1 MEFSEKSIQEFERK
15 ISEAFDMPRA
25 YFTFVTEFP
34 RRVIALGLV
43 FILVA
48 GAFIPSL
55 VKDTTIDAFIDPENV
70 AIQYRDKVK
79 DLFGLK
85 DPIIVAIAGPDEN
98 AAYHPSTLTAVRELT
113 EALSGMDNIDPE
125 KVMSLSTEM
134 SIRGTSTDLFVDP
147 LIPDGP
153 VTDESARL
161 TLERVSAMP
170 LYHGNLVTNDGSA
183 TLIVAEVIDQHISG
197 KTYEAVLKYVGGLA
211 PANYELHVAGGGA
224 VDGYLSAYIDKDSRQ
239 TLPFTLAVIVL
250 MLFLAFRTPRSVGL
264 PLLVIVGTAVG
275 TIGTMAAVGVPYY
288 AITSALPIILVGI
301 SVADSIHLLTY
312 YYSEQKAH
320 PEQNSRELVI
330 GACTQVWRPLVM
342 TSVTTMIGFIGI
354 AATAIMPPMKWFA
367 VFASLGVLIAIVL
380 TLTVLP
386 AALSLC
392 RPLPCKAIADD
403 AKGGFVAGCLAHVNH
418 FSIRHPYLV
427 CAAAALTIVLGL
439 FGASSLEVE
448 RETVH
453 NFREG
458 EPIREADALINA
470 RFNGTTYLDVIIETP
485 EEGGLYE
492 PENLKRVE
500 ALQGYLES
508 LPHIKGSVSI
518 VDYLK
523 QLNKSLNAGDEA
535 YYRVPDNRNLVE
547 QMFLVHSATGDP
559 TDFEEEVDPA
569 FQTALLRANL
579 NTSLY
584 SDVSKT
590 VIAAEDY
597 LAKNFADDS
606 IKATLSGRAAL
617 DHHWLSPLRESH
629 FMSLGVSIVLIWAAA
644 VLLFRSV
651 VAGTITLVPVV
662 VAILMIYAVMGAMG
676 IWLEPATSMF
686 APIAIGVGVD
696 FSIHTVEK
704 IRYYTRKQGLDLKD
718 AMDRI
723 AFKSGRALFFNFA
736 SIFLAFG
743 VLLFSELPTLN
754 RFGGL
759 TTVALGSAYVMA
771 LVVLPAIVAAL
782 SEERVFRPVTRRMM
796 ATATSLLV
804 IAVSAVMIM
813 TEEAGAQE
821 TPEGRALAERIAAR
835 PEPDNVDQT
844 IEMVLTDRKGR
855 TTERTARMLRKIGE
869 DQRRSIIAFSTPSSI
884 KDTAFMTHDFNEAA
898 TSDNQWLYLPALRR
912 SRRISASDRG
922 DYFLGTD
929 FTYEDIKDST
939 KFSLTDYQFQMDGA
953 ESVEGKQ
960 FPVLLLTPVSGDVA
974 KELGYSKVRVV
985 VDAENAFPIR
995 ADYWDVAGNRLKTI
1009 MLDDRILLDG
1019 FWTVQ
1024 TITAENHKTGHST
1037 RFNISDIDYG
1047 VQLQL
1052 SAFTERK
1059 LRAGF

>member
-1 MEFSEKSIQEFERK
+1 MDFNEKSIEEFEKR
-15 ISEAFDMPRA
+15 ISGAFDIPRS
-25 YFTFVTEFP
+25 YFTFVTEYP
-34 RRVIALGLV
+34 RRLIAVGLL

-48 GAFIPSL
+48 GSFIPSL

-85 DPIIVAIAGPDEN
+85 DPIIIAIAGDAEN
-98 AAYHPSTLTAVRELT
+98 AVFQPPILTAVRELT
-113 EALSGMDNIDPE
+113 EVLSSMDNIDPE

-134 SIRGTSTDLFVDP
+134 SIRGTSTDLYVDP

-161 TLERVSAMP
+161 TLERVTAMP
-170 LYHGNLVTNDGSA
+170 LYQGNLITADGSA
-183 TLIVAEVIDQHISG
+183 TLIIAEVVNQHISG
-197 KTYEAVLKYVGGLA
+197 KTYEAILNYVNGLA
-211 PANYELHVAGGGA
+211 PENYELHVAGGGA

-239 TLPFTLAVIVL
+239 TLPFTLAVIIL

-264 PLLVIVGTAVG
+264 PLIVIVGTAVG
-275 TIGTMAAVGVPYY
+275 TIGTMAAAGIPYF

-301 SVADSIHLLTY
+301 SVADSIHVLTY

-320 PEQNSRELVI
+320 PEQSSRELVI
-330 GACTQVWRPLVM
+330 SACSQIWRPLVM
-342 TSVTTMIGFIGI
+342 TSVTTMIGFLGI
-354 AATAIMPPMKWFA
+354 AVTAIMPPMKWFSL
-367 VFASLGVLIAIVL
+367 FACLGVFIALVL

-392 RPLPCKAIADD
+392 KPLPCKAIADER
-403 AKGGFVAGCLAHVNH
+403 KGGFVAGCLSHVNR
-418 FSIRHPYLV
+418 FSIRHPFFV
-427 CAAAALTIVLGL
+427 CGAALLTIVLGL
-439 FGASSLEVE
+439 MGASNLVVE
-448 RETVH
+448 REAVH

-458 EPIREADALINA
+458 EPIREADALINK
-470 RFNGTTYLDVIIETP
+470 RFNGTTYLDVVIETS
-485 EEGGLYE
+485 EDGGLYE
-492 PENLKRVE
+492 PENLMKME
-500 ALQGYLES
+500 ALQRYLEG
-508 LPHIKGSVSI
+508 LPHIRGSVSI

-523 QLNKSLNAGDEA
+523 QLNKSLNEGQEA
-535 YYRVPDNRNLVE
+535 YYQVPQNRDLVE

-559 TDFEEEVDPA
+559 TDFEEEVDPN
-569 FQTALLRANL
+569 FQTALVRANL
-579 NTSLY
+579 NTGLY
-584 SDVSKT
+584 SEVSGT
-590 VIAAEDY
+590 VVLAEEY
-597 LAKNFADDS
+597 LEKNFTEDS
-606 IKATLSGRAAL
+606 ITATLSGRATL
-617 DHHWLSPLRESH
+617 DYNWLSPLKESH
-629 FMSLGVSIVLIWAAA
+629 FMSLGVSIVLIWISA
-644 VLLFRSV
+644 VVLFRSV
-651 VAGTITLVPVV
+651 IAGTITLVPVV
-662 VAILMIYAVMGAMG
+662 VAILMIYAAMGAMG

-704 IRYYTRKQGLDLKD
+704 IRFYTRTEGLTLL
-718 AMDRI
+718 AAVERI
-723 AFKSGRALFFNFA
+723 AYKSGRALFFNFA

-771 LVVLPAIVAAL
+771 LVVLPAIVSAL
-782 SEERVFRPVTRRMM
+782 STERVFKPVRRRMV
-796 ATATSLLV
+796 ATATSLFV
-804 IAVSAVMIM
+804 VFASVVMIVPD
-813 TEEAGAQE
+813 TAWAQE
-821 TPEGRALAERIAAR
+821 TPEGRALAEKIAAR
-835 PEPDNVDQT
+835 PEPENVDQV

-869 DQRRSIIAFSTPSSI
+869 DQRRSIIAFSRPSSI
-884 KDTAFMTHDFNEAA
+884 KNTAFMTHDFDEAA

-939 KFSLTDYQFQMDGA
+939 KFSLTDYHFEMDGS
-953 ESVEGKQ
+953 ETVEDKQ
-960 FPVLLLTPVSGDVA
+960 FPVLLLTPVSEEIA

-985 VDAENAFPIR
+985 VDAENAFPVR

-1009 MLDDRILLDG
+1009 RLDDRVKLDG
-1019 FWTVQ
+1019 YWTVQ
-1024 TITAENHKTGHST
+1024 SISAKNHKTGHST
-1037 RFNISDIDYG
+1037 QFNISDIDYG
-1047 VQLQL
+1047 VHLQL